1 MSLDPN
7 AIILAR
13 RLQSEG
19 YTRGQIAGILGNFQ
33 LESGHNPRINEGGKV
48 GAPLGVGGFGVA
60 QWTGGR
66 QKNLINFA
74 KQKGLDPGSIE
85 AQADFLVYELKGP
98 EKRADESLRGAVS
111 PEESARRFLTDFE
124 RAGIPKTE
132 QRQQA
137 ARQIYEKLGS
147 LEGQPSS
154 SQGTQQA
161 PTIDPQQLL
170 KVFAGQV
177 LSSNPT
183 LGSNVLGLLGE
194 LPPVTQ
200 NVFDAGRLTPQSSY
214 LTQLTRPLTGL

>member
-7 AIILAR
+7 AVIIAK
-13 RLQSEG
+13 RLQAQG

-33 LESGHNPRINEGGKV
+33 LESGFNPRINEGGKV
-48 GAPLGVGGFGVA
+48 AGPLGVGGFGLA

-66 QKNLINFA
+66 QKNLVNFA

-85 AQADFLVYELKGP
+85 AQADFLIHELQGP
-98 EKRADESLRGAVS
+98 EKRADQSLRGAVS

-124 RAGIPKTE
+124 RAGVPKTE

-137 ARQIYEKLGS
+137 ARQIYEKLGA
-147 LEGQPSS
+147 LEGQTVTP
-154 SQGTQQA
+154 QQTPQVDA
-161 PTIDPQQLL
+161 QQLL
-170 KVFAGQV
+170 KVFAGE
-177 LSSNPT
+177 L
-183 LGSNVLGLLGE
+183 LGSNPSVGSKVLGLLGE

-214 LTQLTRPLTGL
+214 LMQLTRPLTGL

>member
-7 AIILAR
+7 AIFIAK
-13 RLQSEG
+13 RLQAEG
-19 YTRGQIAGILGNFQ
+19 YTRGQIAGMLGNFQ
-33 LESGHNPRINEGGKV
+33 LESGFNPRINEGGKV
-48 GAPLGVGGFGVA
+48 GAPLGIGGYGVP

-85 AQADFLVYELKGP
+85 AQTDFLIYELKGP
-98 EKRADESLRGAVS
+98 EKRADQSLRGAVS
-111 PEESARRFLTDFE
+111 PEEAARRFLTDFE
-124 RAGIPKTE
+124 RAGIPKAE

-137 ARQIYEKLGS
+137 ARQIYEKLGL
-147 LEGQPSS
+147 LEGQPST
-154 SQGTQQA
+154 TQSGQQTPA
-161 PTIDPQQLL
+161 IDPQQLL
-170 KVFAGQV
+170 KVFASQV
-177 LSSNPT
+177 FASNPT
-183 LGSNVLGLLGE
+183 LGSNVLGLMGE

>member
-7 AIILAR
+7 AVFIAK
-13 RLQSEG
+13 RLQAEG
-19 YTRGQIAGILGNFQ
+19 YTRGQIAGMLGNFQ
-33 LESGHNPRINEGGKV
+33 LESGFNPRINEGGKI
-48 GAPLGVGGFGVA
+48 GAPLGIGGYGVP

-85 AQADFLVYELKGP
+85 AQTDFLIYELKGP
-98 EKRADESLRGAVS
+98 EKRADQSLRGAVS
-111 PEESARRFLTDFE
+111 PEEAARRFLTDFE
-124 RAGIPKTE
+124 RAGIPKAE

-147 LEGQPSS
+147 LEGQPSTTQS
-154 SQGTQQA
+154 GQQA
-161 PTIDPQQLL
+161 PAIDPQQLL
-170 KVFAGQV
+170 KVFAGE
-177 LSSNPT
+177 L
-183 LGSNVLGLLGE
+183 LGSNPSVGSKLLGLLEE

>member
-7 AIILAR
+7 AIFIAR
-13 RLQSEG
+13 RLLSEG
-19 YTRGQIAGILGNFQ
+19 YTREQAAGVLGNFKI
-33 LESGHNPRINEGGKV
+33 ESGINPRINEGGKV
-48 GAPLGVGGFGVA
+48 GVPLGVGGYGIG

-85 AQADFLVYELKGP
+85 AQTDFLIYELKGP
-98 EKRADESLRGAVS
+98 EKKADQYFRAAVS
-111 PEESARRFLTDFE
+111 PEEAARRFLTDFE
-124 RAGIPKTE
+124 RAGIPKAE

-147 LEGQPSS
+147 LEGQPST
-154 SQGTQQA
+154 TQSGQQTPA
-161 PTIDPQQLL
+161 IDPQQLL
-170 KVFAGQV
+170 KVFASQV
-177 LSSNPT
+177 FASNPT
-183 LGSNVLGLLGE
+183 LGSNVLGLMGE

>member
-7 AIILAR
+7 AVFIAK
-13 RLQSEG
+13 RLQAEG
-19 YTRGQIAGILGNFQ
+19 YTRGQIAGMLGNFQ
-33 LESGHNPRINEGGKV
+33 LESGFNPRINEGGKI
-48 GAPLGVGGFGVA
+48 GAPLGIGGYGVP

-85 AQADFLVYELKGP
+85 AQTDFLIYELKGP
-98 EKRADESLRGAVS
+98 EKRADQSLRGAVS
-111 PEESARRFLTDFE
+111 PEEAARRFLTDFE

-137 ARQIYEKLGS
+137 ARQIYEKLGA
-147 LEGQPSS
+147 LEGQTVAP
-154 SQGTQQA
+154 QQTPQVDA
-161 PTIDPQQLL
+161 QQLL
-170 KVFAGQV
+170 KVFAGE
-177 LSSNPT
+177 L
-183 LGSNVLGLLGE
+183 LGSNPSVGSKVLGLLGE

-214 LTQLTRPLTGL
+214 LMQLTRPLTGL

>member
-7 AIILAR
+7 AVFIAK
-13 RLQSEG
+13 RLQAEG
-19 YTRGQIAGILGNFQ
+19 YTRGQIAGMLGNFQ
-33 LESGHNPRINEGGKV
+33 LESGFNPRINEGGKI
-48 GAPLGVGGFGVA
+48 GPPLGIGGYGVP

-85 AQADFLVYELKGP
+85 AQADFLIHELQGP
-98 EKRADESLRGAVS
+98 EKRADQSLRGAVS

-137 ARQIYEKLGS
+137 ARQIYEKLGA
-147 LEGQPSS
+147 LEEQTSA
-154 SQGTQQA
+154 TQQA
-161 PTIDPQQLL
+161 PQIDAQQLL
-170 KVFAGQV
+170 KVFAGE
-177 LSSNPT
+177 L
-183 LGSNVLGLLGE
+183 LGSNPSVGSKVLGLLGG

-214 LTQLTRPLTGL
+214 LMQLTRPLTGL

>member
-7 AIILAR
+7 ALFVAK
-13 RLQSEG
+13 RLQAEG
-19 YTRGQIAGILGNFQ
+19 YTRGQIAGVLGNLQ
-33 LESGHNPRINEGGKV
+33 LESGFNPRINEGGKV
-48 GAPLGVGGFGVA
+48 GPPLGVGGFGMP

-66 QKNLINFA
+66 QTNLINFA
-74 KQKGLDPGSIE
+74 KQKGLDPGSVE

-98 EKRADESLRGAVS
+98 EKRADQSLRGAVS
-111 PEESARRFLTDFE
+111 PEEAARRFLTDFE

-132 QRQQA
+132 QRQKA
-137 ARQIYEKLGS
+137 AREIYGKLS
-147 LEGQPSS
+147 ALEGQPTS
-154 SQGTQQA
+154 SQGTQQVPA
-161 PTIDPQQLL
+161 IDPQQLL
-170 KVFAGQV
+170 KAFASQVFT
-177 LSSNPT
+177 SNPT

>member
-7 AIILAR
+7 VLFVAK
-13 RLQSEG
+13 RLLSEG
-19 YTRGQIAGILGNFQ
+19 YTRGQAAGILGNFDV
-33 LESGHNPRINEGGKV
+33 ESGNNPRINEGGKV
-48 GAPLGVGGFGVA
+48 GAPLGVGGYGVA

-66 QKNLINFA
+66 QKNLINYA

-85 AQADFLVYELKGP
+85 AQTDFLIYELKGS
-98 EKRADESLRGAVS
+98 EKRADQSLRGAVS

-124 RAGIPKTE
+124 RAGIPKAE
-132 QRQQA
+132 QRQKA
-137 ARQIYEKLGS
+137 AREIYGKLS
-147 LEGQPSS
+147 ALEGQPTS
-154 SQGTQQA
+154 SQGTQQVPA
-161 PTIDPQQLL
+161 IDPQQLL
-170 KVFAGQV
+170 KAFASQVFT
-177 LSSNPT
+177 SNPT